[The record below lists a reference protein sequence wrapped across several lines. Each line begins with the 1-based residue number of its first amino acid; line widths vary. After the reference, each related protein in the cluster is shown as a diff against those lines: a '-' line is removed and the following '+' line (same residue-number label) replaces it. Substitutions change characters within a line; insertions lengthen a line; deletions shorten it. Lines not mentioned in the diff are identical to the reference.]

1 MKRRYRHILL
11 AIEIGALVTAASAA
25 LAYFAHEAGA
35 ASISRAL
42 YWPNT
47 LLQSLVPLH
56 NIGSPEQPV
65 YEATPLNFVAFL
77 ASFPVSVLVYSV
89 VAYILLSRWGWARN
103 GNVV

>member
-47 LLQSLVPLH
+47 LLQSLVSLH
-56 NIGSPEQPV
+56 NIGSPEQPL

-77 ASFPVSVLVYSV
+77 ASFPVSVLMYSV
-89 VAYILLSRWGWARN
+89 VAYVVLSTRGRS

>member
-47 LLQSLVPLH
+47 LLQSLVSLH
-56 NIGSPEQPV
+56 NIGSPEQPL
-65 YEATPLNFVAFL
+65 YERAQWQCGLTCC
-77 ASFPVSVLVYSV
+77 STRTRGKHRTLVT
-89 VAYILLSRWGWARN
+89 LLLPRAG
-103 GNVV
+103 